1 VQRVFVV
8 WLDQPSCQEEAI
20 SGGKA
25 ASLSRLAMNY
35 PVPSGFCLTTKAYER
50 WVSGTDRATLPPDVR
65 GLFSAAYSRLVRRS
79 QRAHPAVAVRSSA
92 VGEDGKSA
100 SFAGQYATY
109 LNVSGLNPVVSAV
122 TRCWDS
128 ANTEQVAVYQRNQ
141 GRRAADQAVAVLVQ
155 QLVAADVAFVAFSA
169 HPVTGERDEVVIN
182 ANWGLGESI
191 VNGTVV
197 PDTYIVRK
205 SDLTTSTQ
213 TIAEK
218 ERMTILREGG
228 VEEVRV
234 PRILRR
240 QATLS
245 ANKVRDIAEMAIRL
259 ESELQYP
266 VDIEGAYVDDSLYL
280 LQCRP
285 ISVLQ

>member
-1 VQRVFVV
+1 MFVV
-8 WLDQPSCQEEAI
+8 WLDHASCQEEAL

-35 PVPSGFCLTTKAYER
+35 PVPPGFCLTTKAYER
-50 WVSGTDRATLPPDVR
+50 WASGTERTAMPQDVR

-79 QRAHPAVAVRSSA
+79 HLAHPAVAVRSSA

-109 LNVSGLNPVVSAV
+109 LNVSGLNPVVRAV

-128 ANTEQVAVYQRNQ
+128 ANTEQVEVYQRNQ
-141 GRRAADQAVAVLVQ
+141 GHGASDQAVAVLVQ

-191 VNGTVV
+191 VNGSVV
-197 PDTYIVRK
+197 PDTHIVRK
-205 SDLTTSTQ
+205 SNLTTTSQ

-218 ERMTILREGG
+218 ERMTILREAG

-240 QATLS
+240 QPTLS
-245 ANKVRDIAEMAIRL
+245 PDKVREIAAMAIRL
-259 ESELQYP
+259 ESEMQFP
-266 VDIEGAYVDDSLYL
+266 VDIEGAYVGDSLYL